1 MGDATPFAVRVTRRV
16 GRHWLVG
23 GGFSY
28 FSSEAAS
35 SASAS
40 YRYTVVD
47 PKAQEYQREF
57 AQSLEVDPLVLEVR
71 DYFPHGLVGYDV
83 GLGSRLRLG
92 GTLAAGWSH
101 RGLHADDGRRT
112 RWEGS
117 TPTTAAP
124 IWR

>member
-1 MGDATPFAVRVTRRV
+1 MTKRV

-71 DYFPHGLVGYDV
+71 DDFRTAWSATTS
-83 GLGSRLRLG
+83 GSDCGCASGERSRP
-92 GTLAAGWSH
+92 AGS
-101 RGLHADDGRRT
+101 
-112 RWEGS
+112 S
-117 TPTTAAP
+117 PTAH
-124 IWR
+124 